1 MESSSIESPIFTETD
16 LGTRLAV
23 PISPDATAREFK
35 RVFEMA
41 HLNCFPKLGDIKVN
55 GLMVQRKS
63 FFYHLSDTLPLR
75 YAFQYLKGNWF
86 LRVKVCH
93 SSVPDKLGAPEH
105 VREKIK
111 DCSIDVNDGAGSTE
125 AKNFLSSTIK
135 IKSKSRRRK
144 IKRFAGFRIS
154 LLDIRRRFYFLE
166 RQKIKKKRVRKKY
179 DIKCSINAV
188 DEQHVVS
195 DENCD
200 NAISGAKD
208 KSSKEGNYSRA
219 VESRHETLSESM
231 SVSGIIRKY
240 FSCYDEVNSGSGFSY
255 STVRG
260 EQKEK
265 LIVTTDDCHLNFGVC
280 TLPPFRAKTPS
291 KMLNVPLTN
300 ETASIPSRKVKKAEV
315 GKRLLTAANH
325 LGLNSSNRSPG
336 LSLTRSVV
344 FEIPDEED

>member
-35 RVFEMA
+35 RVFERA

-93 SSVPDKLGAPEH
+93 SSVPDKLGAP

-111 DCSIDVNDGAGSTE
+111 DCSTDVNGGAGSKE
-125 AKNFLSSTIK
+125 PKNFLSSTIK
-135 IKSKSRRRK
+135 IKSKCRRRK
-144 IKRFAGFRIS
+144 IKRFAGFGIS
-154 LLDIRRRFYFLE
+154 LLGIRRRLYFSE
-166 RQKIKKKRVRKKY
+166 RQKIKKKRV
-179 DIKCSINAV
+179 
-188 DEQHVVS
+188 
-195 DENCD
+195 
-200 NAISGAKD
+200 KD

-219 VESRHETLSESM
+219 VESHHETLSESM

-240 FSCYDEVNSGSGFSY
+240 FSCYDDFCGYDEVNSGSGFSY

-265 LIVTTDDCHLNFGVC
+265 RIVRTDDCRMNFGVC
-280 TLPPFRAKTPS
+280 TPPPFRAKTPS
-291 KMLNVPLTN
+291 KMLNVLLTN
-300 ETASIPSRKVKKAEV
+300 ESVSVPSRKVKKAEV
-315 GKRLLTAANH
+315 GKRLLTAANN

-336 LSLTRSVV
+336 VSLTRSLA
-344 FEIPDEED
+344 FEITDEDD